1 MASLASYANEILRN
15 IENWKVVPSLMWYTW
30 VLWHNWHTRI
40 AKLDIFK
47 DLTNYN
53 IMKNT
58 HMLQGSN
65 VIQLS
70 YRVQITVGQRGK
82 VLKYFISNVIQLSCR
97 VQISIVS
104 YSKSQTLTW
113 TRLVWKRSQTK
124 CIQACLITRSKIY
137 YLRLEDTY
145 NKNVWCSKVIIG
157 RMYHVH
163 LKT

>member
-1 MASLASYANEILRN
+1 M
-15 IENWKVVPSLMWYTW
+15 
-30 VLWHNWHTRI
+30 

-58 HMLQGSN
+58 HMLQG
-65 VIQLS
+65 
-70 YRVQITVGQRGK
+70 
-82 VLKYFISNVIQLSCR
+82 SNVIQLSCR

-145 NKNVWCSKVIIG
+145 NKNV
-157 RMYHVH
+157 
-163 LKT
+163 